1 MRIKWNSYRAFE
13 EVQTTTT
20 TLEVFLALSTSLNMH
35 TPYGS
40 AVVHTC
46 VPKTYKG
53 MPVAVKIWKEQIST
67 KDREG
72 SVWSVHATGYGA
84 GMEMNHVD
92 EPHRHPAE
100 SQNPASGTTPLREFK
115 REQH

>member
-53 MPVAVKIWKEQIST
+53 MPVAVKIWK
-67 KDREG
+67 
-72 SVWSVHATGYGA
+72 
-84 GMEMNHVD
+84 
-92 EPHRHPAE
+92 
-100 SQNPASGTTPLREFK
+100 QNKSPPRIERVQCGLSMQRDTVQGWK
-115 REQH
+115 